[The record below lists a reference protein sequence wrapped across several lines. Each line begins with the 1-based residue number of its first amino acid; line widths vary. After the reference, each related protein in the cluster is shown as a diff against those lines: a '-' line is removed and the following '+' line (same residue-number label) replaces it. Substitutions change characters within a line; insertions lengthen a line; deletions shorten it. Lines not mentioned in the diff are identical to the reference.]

1 MIALMWLHKIGAI
14 SMLIRQLV
22 HSTEQV
28 TQRLYIVEFLVDLDA
43 IVQGRL
49 LGHRILIHF
58 ILQL

>member
-1 MIALMWLHKIGAI
+1 
-14 SMLIRQLV
+14 MLVGQLV